1 MSLALPREWLW
12 KAPPSTPDEIRY
24 QEENDI
30 MLMHSAAKNL
40 SDKDFSILYN
50 RLVSNGK
57 MLKLNMFAHDCYV
70 EMEFEKYQT
79 MMFDIHNRK
88 HAIDQEESAH
98 LPPDQWP
105 NVPQTPPLQRVG
117 GRPVPL
123 AAAAKKKK
131 AAAPKKKAAAKK
143 KRVVAA

>member
-12 KAPPSTPDEIRY
+12 KAPPSTPVEIKY
-24 QEENDI
+24 EEENDI
-30 MLMHSAAKNL
+30 MRMHSAAKNL
-40 SDKDFSILYN
+40 SNNTFSNLYSQ
-50 RLVSNGK
+50 LVSTGK
-57 MLKLNMFAHDCYV
+57 MPKLNMFAQDCFI
-70 EMEFEKYQT
+70 EMKFDKYQR

-88 HAIDQEESAH
+88 HAIDQEQSAR
-98 LPPDQWP
+98 LPPAQWP

-143 KRVVAA
+143 KRLVAA